1 MIIFIIPAY
10 NEEKNILSLIKLT
23 ANKMQEL
30 NLPYRLIVVN
40 DGSSDGTRSLL
51 ENYQKL
57 YPITILDH
65 DTNKNV
71 GQVFRTGFQ
80 YVLSQI
86 KTGDIVITKEA
97 DNTSDL
103 GILNEM
109 LHKIDKGYDVVLAS
123 CYAKGGKISNSSWDR
138 IILSFAANLL
148 VRILFH
154 VRDVYT
160 YSSFYRGYKG
170 EALKAAYL
178 AYGSN
183 FIEEKGFACM
193 IEMLIKLN
201 RLGLKMTEVPM
212 ELMCDARKGKS
223 KMRRMETIL
232 GYLRIIRKEL
242 FRSSKYADSV
252 RQKFLEYQSAQPSKR

>member
-40 DGSSDGTRSLL
+40 DGSRDDTRSLL

-80 YVLSQI
+80 YILSQI
-86 KTGDIVITKEA
+86 KAGDIIVTKEA

-103 GILNEM
+103 GILDKM
-109 LHKIDKGYDVVLAS
+109 LYKIDTGYDVVLAS
-123 CYAKGGKISNSSWDR
+123 CYANGGKVLNTSWDR
-138 IILSFAANLL
+138 TILSYGANLL
-148 VRILFH
+148 VKTLFRIRNVH
-154 VRDVYT
+154 T
-160 YSSFYRGYKG
+160 YSSFYRAFKA
-170 EALKAAYL
+170 ETLKAAYSV
-178 AYGSN
+178 YGTN
-183 FIEEKGFACM
+183 LIEEKGFACM
-193 IEMLIKLN
+193 IEMIIKLN
-201 RLGLKMTEVPM
+201 RLKLKITEVPM
-212 ELMCDARKGKS
+212 ELVCSARIGKS
-223 KMRRMETIL
+223 KMKRVETIM
-232 GYLRIIRKEL
+232 GYLRVIRKEL
-242 FRSSKYADSV
+242 FKSSNYKESV
-252 RQKFLEYQSAQPSKR
+252 RQKFLEYQYTQPSKK